1 MKLGMPQLYEFD
13 TVEENLELAQELGLD
28 FIELN
33 LNFGYCRKEME
44 AGGLAS
50 LLASY
55 NLEATLH
62 FYDEADFGSY
72 DEVVD
77 AYLALLEKYASLGQG
92 YIKQV
97 NVHLNPGPVVTI
109 AGVKNYI
116 YDKEFEEYAARLA
129 SNLYKA
135 RQILEPKGI
144 NLVIE
149 NTDNTP
155 EFLMNAY
162 RFLLQ
167 EGYRFC
173 YDIGHDH
180 LSHDV
185 LWNLISELPLPFDEF
200 HVHDAKGRSKCH
212 LALGE
217 GELDVAKFKR
227 LAEEND
233 AYVVLEVKQAED
245 LRVSVPIFRSL

>member
-13 TVEENLELAQELGLD
+13 TIEENLKLGQELGLD

-44 AGGLAS
+44 ACNLAPM
-50 LLASY
+50 LASY
-55 NLEATLH
+55 GLEATLH

-77 AYLALLEKYASLGQG
+77 AYLKLLEKYAYLGQG
-92 YIKQV
+92 YIKQI
-97 NVHLNPGPVVTI
+97 NIHLNPGPVVTI

-116 YDKEFEEYAARLA
+116 YEKEFEDYIGRL
-129 SNLYKA
+129 SGNLQKA
-135 RQILEPKGI
+135 KAILEPKGI
-144 NLVIE
+144 NMVIE

-162 RFLLQ
+162 RFLRQ

-173 YDIGHDH
+173 FDIGHDH

-185 LWNLISELPLPFDEF
+185 LWNLASEFPLPFDEF
-200 HVHDAKGRSKCH
+200 HVHDAKNRNKCH

-217 GELDVAKFKR
+217 GELDVAIFKR
-227 LAEEND
+227 LAEKNN
-233 AYVVLEVKQAED
+233 AYVVLEVKQSSD
-245 LRVSVPIFRSL
+245 LRVSVPKFRNL

>member
-13 TVEENLELAQELGLD
+13 TVEENLGLAQELGLD

-44 AGGLAS
+44 TGNLAS

-72 DEVVD
+72 DEVVG

-109 AGVKNYI
+109 AGVKN
-116 YDKEFEEYAARLA
+116 
-129 SNLYKA
+129 
-135 RQILEPKGI
+135 
-144 NLVIE
+144 
-149 NTDNTP
+149 
-155 EFLMNAY
+155 
-162 RFLLQ
+162 
-167 EGYRFC
+167 
-173 YDIGHDH
+173 
-180 LSHDV
+180 
-185 LWNLISELPLPFDEF
+185 
-200 HVHDAKGRSKCH
+200 
-212 LALGE
+212 
-217 GELDVAKFKR
+217 
-227 LAEEND
+227 
-233 AYVVLEVKQAED
+233 
-245 LRVSVPIFRSL
+245 